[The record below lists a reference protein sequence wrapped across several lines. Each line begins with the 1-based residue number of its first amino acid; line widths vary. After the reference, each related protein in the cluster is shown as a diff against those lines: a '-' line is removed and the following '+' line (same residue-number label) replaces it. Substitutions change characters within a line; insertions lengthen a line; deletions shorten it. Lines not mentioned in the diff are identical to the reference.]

1 LKPVDRVRL
10 RETLNRAHERLDRS
24 DFRDSEAT
32 HLRAAVEVYEATTRS
47 YFERIPVRDKDEIII
62 VPVRDIVS
70 VVADGELL
78 TITTSHNERYSINY
92 RLKELEARLDPRTF
106 VRLSRGTI
114 ANIEMIRRINAL
126 PGGTYVVTMSNDQQL
141 QVSRLQSRLLRD
153 GLLRL

>member
-1 LKPVDRVRL
+1 
-10 RETLNRAHERLDRS
+10 
-24 DFRDSEAT
+24 
-32 HLRAAVEVYEATTRS
+32 
-47 YFERIPVRDKDEIII
+47 
-62 VPVRDIVS
+62 VRDIVS

-78 TITTSHNERYSINY
+78 NITTSRNERYSINY
-92 RLKELEARLDPRTF
+92 RLKELETRLDPHNF